1 MVKGARAGTL
11 YLLAG
16 VAICVAAPVLARSDP
31 VLYTGSV
38 QLRLWERQVPYGA
51 SMSGPGLGN
60 TPSGDLVSLA
70 GTGPAAF
77 TLPLGQLS
85 LMTSLFD
92 ASPPYS
98 YLDFRSTRFSG
109 ANDDASFFWGGGP
122 GPTEFTPL
130 SSIPASQ
137 FGVSFSG
144 EPDRF
149 GGVMKLLGRF
159 DWRGDWIGEN
169 CSVGICA
176 YHTVIPLSAIGGPFG
191 GTATATTYVGG
202 SFSPPTLVT
211 ATVWGFPWDTGNVG
225 AVAAVMGTASSTST
239 SAIGADLRSVSGL
252 GTLQLVSP
260 FLVRVKSR
268 PPFCGGCVNQWFYGG
283 TAHAELRFVPETRTT
298 LLLAAGLS
306 GLALLFRLSLSRSRT
321 FSPRSRSRG
330 VSSCG

>member
-1 MVKGARAGTL
+1 MVKGARTGTL

-31 VLYTGSV
+31 ALYTGSV

-51 SMSGPGLGN
+51 SMSGVGLGN
-60 TPSGDLVSLA
+60 TPSGDVVSLA
-70 GTGPAAF
+70 GKGPAAF

-109 ANDDASFFWGGGP
+109 VNDAANFFGGGGP

-159 DWRGDWIGEN
+159 DWRGDWNDEN
-169 CSVGICA
+169 CSVGNCA

-202 SFSPPTLVT
+202 SFSSPTLVT

-225 AVAAVMGTASSTST
+225 AVAAVTGTASSTTT

-283 TAHAELRFVPETRTT
+283 TAHAELRFVPETRPT
-298 LLLAAGLS
+298 LLLAAGLA
-306 GLALLFRLSLSRSRT
+306 GLAVLFRLSPSRSRT
-321 FSPRSRSRG
+321 VSPRSQSL
-330 VSSCG
+330 